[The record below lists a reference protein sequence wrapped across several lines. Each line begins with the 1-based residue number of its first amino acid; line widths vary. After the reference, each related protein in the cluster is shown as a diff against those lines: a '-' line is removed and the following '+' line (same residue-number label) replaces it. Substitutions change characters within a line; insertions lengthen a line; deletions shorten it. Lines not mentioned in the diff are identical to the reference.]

1 MLRRTKFPSVLA
13 GRLVVNKWWPT
24 NFERI
29 VLSNLSRGHCSK
41 MSCACAVVAGK
52 KISETWE
59 GGIIRWTCQ
68 CRRRVDSKV
77 WSFSAF
83 FLGFHEFMPYN
94 EPEKIDW
101 HVREEVLVSQSGYVT
116 CTTEFAETESFSRAF
131 LKSKL
136 ISTCPFSFSSTSLIY
151 ILIFCQNPITVTSL
165 QLIEHAHQFEIIIQ
179 WGCSL

>member
-59 GGIIRWTCQ
+59 GDIIRWTCQ

-116 CTTEFAETESFSRAF
+116 CTTKFAETESFSRAF

-136 ISTCPFSFSSTSLIY
+136 ISTCPFSFFFHFFNIY
-151 ILIFCQNPITVTSL
+151 PYFLSKPYYSYIFTANRTCTPVWNYHTV
-165 QLIEHAHQFEIIIQ
+165 
-179 WGCSL
+179 GV